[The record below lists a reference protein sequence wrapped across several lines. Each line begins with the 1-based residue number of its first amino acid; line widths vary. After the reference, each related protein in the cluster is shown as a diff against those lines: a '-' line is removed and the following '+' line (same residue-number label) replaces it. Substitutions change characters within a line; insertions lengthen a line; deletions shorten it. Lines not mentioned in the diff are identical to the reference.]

1 MKWICI
7 MLAMAIPAMAQE
19 SFMSDGS
26 SEDTTVFA
34 GAGAEAEMAR
44 HLDRVAERAE
54 RKLIREARPQQEK
67 GGLTT
72 SQKQI
77 AEREKLAR
85 RPFTPE
91 RTSSQKRLDARAAE
105 KRGDKPAEALPAPKI
120 VVQPI
125 ANPLAFVGQQPPL
138 GALPPAPAGAEEPPL
153 PLESRPEAGNPNM
166 RDFATRLDRLE
177 FSVIQARPM
186 PEEIMNIIPM
196 QVGLSTND
204 PVLKLSAGVDGN
216 NAAYWGPPVDQKVAV
231 TEASD
236 GDYLGPNSSDGVLR
250 TESSINY
257 DANSDGGGGYDYI
270 TLGVD
275 PTWLTNNIGGII
287 SNDFGYG
294 YITNLVGAG
303 ITNHTDLLFGSSAAL
318 GTGKSGGN
326 TDHDDSYWH
335 AVADGSGGSHTNYTD
350 GKSYATTGTVAV
362 GTLIATDVTATN
374 LTFRESLT
382 GPGVN
387 AWDAE
392 DFYVDVTAFVDIE
405 SDSDMSILSYGGN
418 LTAGVATG
426 TGYAYLGSSAGNLM
440 FYAGSNTI
448 FNDVTCATEADGTN
462 DLFSKG
468 FFVNEDTWSIQS
480 ITYLDPTDGSTNTI
494 KVLAK

>member
-1 MKWICI
+1 MAIAPI
-7 MLAMAIPAMAQE
+7 ILAAAMAATNTVPHTIPAPDAPLGRTERIEQDLSDMRGVILDLQAQLDSIRMADVRE
-19 SFMSDGS
+19 AFIKPDRSWEDGVYIGEKDTFENLGSDDVKVGVDSSATPDYIGATSSTGAIHTDGS
-26 SEDTTVFA
+26 IT
-34 GAGAEAEMAR
+34 
-44 HLDRVAERAE
+44 
-54 RKLIREARPQQEK
+54 K
-67 GGLTT
+67 
-72 SQKQI
+72 
-77 AEREKLAR
+77 
-85 RPFTPE
+85 
-91 RTSSQKRLDARAAE
+91 TSSGNFVTLSVNGTYVGTNITYDCDAIE
-105 KRGDKPAEALPAPKI
+105 
-120 VVQPI
+120 
-125 ANPLAFVGQQPPL
+125 
-138 GALPPAPAGAEEPPL
+138 
-153 PLESRPEAGNPNM
+153 
-166 RDFATRLDRLE
+166 TC
-177 FSVIQARPM
+177 
-186 PEEIMNIIPM
+186 
-196 QVGLSTND
+196 
-204 PVLKLSAGVDGN
+204 
-216 NAAYWGPPVDQKVAV
+216 
-231 TEASD
+231 
-236 GDYLGPNSSDGVLR
+236 
-250 TESSINY
+250 
-257 DANSDGGGGYDYI
+257 
-270 TLGVD
+270 
-275 PTWLTNNIGGII
+275 IGTPW
-287 SNDFGYG
+287 DVY
-294 YITNLVGAG
+294 A
-303 ITNHTDLLFGSSAAL
+303 TNHTDLLFTGSGAI